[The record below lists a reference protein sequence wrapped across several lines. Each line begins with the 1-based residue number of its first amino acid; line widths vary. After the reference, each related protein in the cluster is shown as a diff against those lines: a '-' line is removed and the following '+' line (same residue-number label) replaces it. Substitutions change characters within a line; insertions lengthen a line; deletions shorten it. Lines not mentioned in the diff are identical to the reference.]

1 VDTPPIQILVVE
13 DSADDFEI
21 LGLRLSQLGFEA
33 RLQRVEDEPGMRAA
47 LAAGRWDV
55 VVCDHKLPRF
65 SFEAALK
72 TLRAQDPDT
81 PLIMVSGAI
90 GEEAAVDAMLSGA
103 DDFIVK
109 GNLARLPGAI
119 RRSIGSA
126 ESRRRQRRAEGALR
140 ESEGLLRSLSDNLPA
155 MMFRMDYDRATRR
168 FSMPY
173 VGEGSTRMF
182 AARPHLLRGEPSLI
196 LQAIANEDRL
206 QFVDYLW
213 RAAELGGNLSWQG
226 RLEPV
231 DGSGE
236 RWIQIQA
243 TRREATG
250 SRVQWDGIA
259 FDISDLKNAE
269 GEVRELTA
277 HLEQVKETERA
288 GVARE
293 IHDDI
298 GAIFFGLKLDLA
310 WLRKR
315 VGDQPALL
323 ERLDGVDAQLES
335 GIQASQRIV
344 HLLRPPILDYGV
356 VPAIEWLARDFAKRT
371 GIACKFT
378 ANVDELAL
386 AQAHGTAVFR
396 VMQESLTNILRHAGA
411 SKVRVKFEAG
421 EGGVRLIVKDNGR
434 GIARGELGK
443 RTSFGVRG
451 MRERALELGGTFELN
466 AGLNGGTRLVLSL
479 PLPNADAGEA

>member
-21 LGLRLSQLGFEA
+21 LGLRLKQLGFEA

-47 LAAGRWDV
+47 LAAGRWDA

-65 SFEAALK
+65 SFEAALA

-90 GEEAAVDAMLSGA
+90 GEEAAVDAMLGGA

-119 RRSIGSA
+119 RRSIDSA
-126 ESRRRQRRAEGALR
+126 ESRRRQRRAESALR
-140 ESEGLLRSLSDNLPA
+140 ESEGLLRSLASNLPA
-155 MMFRMDYDRATRR
+155 MMFRMDYDCATRW
-168 FSMPY
+168 FSLPY

-196 LQAIANEDRL
+196 VQAIVQEERQN
-206 QFVDYLW
+206 FVDYLS

-226 RLEPV
+226 RLDSV
-231 DGSGE
+231 DGGQQ
-236 RWIQIQA
+236 RWVQIQA

-259 FDISDLKNAE
+259 FDISDLKRAE

-277 HLEQVKETERA
+277 HLEQVKESERA

-315 VGDQPALL
+315 MAEDPALN
-323 ERLDGVDAQLES
+323 ERLDSVDAQLES

-356 VPAIEWLARDFAKRT
+356 VAAIEWLARDFAKRT
-371 GIACKFT
+371 GLPCKFT
-378 ANVDELAL
+378 SNVDELAL
-386 AQAHGTAVFR
+386 AQEHGTAVFR

-411 SKVRVKFEAG
+411 SAVRVKFAAG
-421 EGGVRLIVKDNGR
+421 EGGVRLTVKDNGR
-434 GIARGELGK
+434 GIERGALGK

-451 MRERALELGGTFELN
+451 MRERALELGGSFELE
-466 AGLNGGTRLVLSL
+466 AAEGGGTRLVLSL
-479 PLPNADAGEA
+479 PLAKAKAGEA

>member
-1 VDTPPIQILVVE
+1 MDQPPIQVLVVE

-21 LGLRLSQLGFEA
+21 LGLRLAQLGFKA

-47 LAAGRWDV
+47 LAAGAWDV

-65 SFEAALK
+65 SFQAALA

-81 PLIMVSGAI
+81 PLIVVSGAI
-90 GEEAAVDAMLSGA
+90 GEEAAVDAMLGGA

-119 RRSIGSA
+119 RRSIESA
-126 ESRRRQRRAEGALR
+126 ESRRRQRRAESALR
-140 ESEGLLRSLSDNLPA
+140 ESEGLLRSLASNLPA
-155 MMFRMDYDRATRR
+155 MMFRMDYDRAARR
-168 FSMPY
+168 FELPY
-173 VGEGSTRMF
+173 VGEGSSRMF

-196 LQAIANEDRL
+196 VQAIVQEDR
-206 QFVDYLW
+206 QDFVDTLW

-226 RLEPV
+226 RLDPV
-231 DGSGE
+231 GGGEE
-236 RWIQIQA
+236 RWVQIQA
-243 TRREATG
+243 TRRDASG
-250 SRVQWDGIA
+250 NRVQWDGIA
-259 FDISDLKNAE
+259 FDISDLKRAE

-277 HLEQVKETERA
+277 HLEQVKESERA

-315 VGDQPALL
+315 IGEQPALR
-323 ERLDGVDAQLES
+323 ERLDSVDAQLES

-356 VPAIEWLARDFAKRT
+356 VAAIEWLARDFAKRT
-371 GIACKFT
+371 GIACDFS
-378 ANVDELAL
+378 ANVEELAL
-386 AQAHGTAVFR
+386 AQEHGTAVFR

-411 SKVRVKFEAG
+411 SAVRVVFEAG
-421 EGGVRLIVKDNGR
+421 EGGVRLTVSDNGR
-434 GIARGELGK
+434 GVENNALAK

-451 MRERALELGGTFELN
+451 MRERALELGGSFDLG
-466 AGLNGGTRLVLSL
+466 AAKGGGTRLVLSL
-479 PLPNADAGEA
+479 PLPAANAGDA